1 MEGQVL
7 KYPQLSAAAVRFAN
21 SLNRQGAN
29 NLEITSADHSYSLRP
44 ESAAQS
50 SEFPA
55 TIQCS
60 INGRE
65 VQLGFDAGLYHL
77 LLSDWLALE
86 DIAKLP
92 DDLRKS
98 VITAALTPISDFF
111 SKHSVGSF
119 NVEDIVCEPA
129 KPPRTSL
136 FFSLR
141 SAEGAVVG
149 SVYVATDKQTI
160 ATLYKIGQATA
171 KPSVGINKTELPIQV
186 EVIADNTRLSLAE
199 FRQLK
204 EGDIILFDKAFSD
217 IQEVCARIGD
227 KIYFSSVID
236 ENKLI
241 IRQLIQKPGG
251 VRDGN

>member
-1 MEGQVL
+1 METQVPQ
-7 KYPQLSAAAVRFAN
+7 YPQLSAAAVRFAN
-21 SLNRQGAN
+21 SLNRRGAN
-29 NLEITSADHSYSLRP
+29 SLEITSAGQSYGLYP
-44 ESAAQS
+44 DSATQA

-65 VQLGFDAGLYHL
+65 VELGFDAGLYHL

-98 VITAALTPISDFF
+98 VIIAALTPISDFF
-111 SKHSVGSF
+111 SKHSAGSF
-119 NVEDIVCEPA
+119 NIEDIICEPA
-129 KPPRTSL
+129 KPPRSSL

-141 SAEGAVVG
+141 SVEGAVVG
-149 SVYVATDKQTI
+149 LAYAAADEQTV

-171 KPSVGINKTELPIQV
+171 KPSTGIDKAELPIQV
-186 EVIADNTRLSLAE
+186 EVIADSTTLSLAE

-217 IQEVCARIGD
+217 RQEVCARIGD

-236 ENKLI
+236 GDKLI
-241 IRQLIQKPGG
+241 IRELIQKPGE
-251 VRDGN
+251 VRDGK